1 MKITFP
7 HMGSLSI
14 ALKCL
19 FEHLGAEVI
28 VPPPITK
35 KTLDI
40 GVQHSPELACLPLK
54 INVGNYIEAI
64 EKGAEAIVML
74 GGVGPCRFGYYG
86 QVQKEIL
93 RDLGYDVK
101 MVVVDPPDRDLK
113 GFLQDLAPLFPKAT
127 VKNVLH
133 GLNLAWRKIVSSD
146 RLERQL
152 LISRAHERKRGEA
165 TRIFEKYIDKLDE
178 ADSVKEIKKVTRD
191 GIEALRS
198 LEEKDDRDPLKIVVI
213 GEIYFL
219 LEPYPSQNIYKE
231 LNELGAEVIKTEYLS
246 DYLMSSVFVWKF
258 ERIKKYARPYLKRHI
273 GGHGV
278 NSIGNAVKYAGQCD
292 GIIHIFPFT
301 CTPEIVA
308 QGILQRV
315 SKDMNVPI
323 MSLSYDE
330 NTGTAGY
337 QTRLEA
343 FIDLLH
349 KKRDSKE
356 AVSSEGLSWS

>member
-35 KTLDI
+35 KTLNI
-40 GVQHSPELACLPLK
+40 GVQNSPELACLPLK
-54 INVGNYIEAI
+54 INMGNYIEAI
-64 EKGAEAIVML
+64 EQGAEAIVMM

-93 RDLGYDVK
+93 KDLGYDVK
-101 MVVVDPPDRDLK
+101 MVVVDPPDRDFV
-113 GFLQDLAPLFPKAT
+113 GFLRDLAPLFPKAS
-127 VKNVLH
+127 VKNVIH
-133 GLNLAWRKIVSSD
+133 GLNLAFRKIVASD
-146 RLERQL
+146 KLERQL
-152 LISRAHERKRGEA
+152 LISRAHEKKRGEI
-165 TRIFEKYIDKLDE
+165 THIYERYIQKLDK
-178 ADSVKEIKKVTRD
+178 ADTVRDIKRVTKEGLRELKAAEENKGVK
-191 GIEALRS
+191 
-198 LEEKDDRDPLKIVVI
+198 PLKIVIV

-219 LEPYPSQNIYKE
+219 LEPYPSQDIYRA
-231 LNELGAEVIKTEYLS
+231 LNELGVEVIKTEYLS
-246 DYLMSSVFVWKF
+246 EYLLSSIFTWRF
-258 ERIKKYARPYLKRHI
+258 NRIKKYAKPYLKRHI

-278 NSIGNAVKYAGQCD
+278 NSIGNTMKYARQCD

-308 QGILQRV
+308 QGILQRI
-315 SKDMNVPI
+315 SKDLNVPI

-343 FIDLLH
+343 FIDLLQ
-349 KKRDSKE
+349 KKRDAKE
-356 AVSSEGLSWS
+356 ALVNEGLSWN